1 MTLVGK
7 ILTLLILILSVV
19 FMTLAMMTFVTHK
32 NWKEMVTNTDPS
44 GGKKLGLKKQLEN
57 SEVLLKNSKD
67 EYERLKNSY
76 ALEQA
81 ARRQALAALQTAKT
95 QLEDQVRTQQKELD
109 EKLAALAKTVQTAK
123 TAQERLSTLEA
134 ETVKLRKDLQLAQQD
149 RDEWFNRSVD
159 LTQKLNE
166 AIFLGDRVKDRNTQL
181 VAQIAKLREVVA
193 VHGIDPDAP
202 VNASKTQGKING
214 VILTVNDKSL
224 VEISI
229 GKDDGIRVENELDV
243 YRGSSYLGRIKIVK
257 TAPDRA
263 VGQIDKTIQ
272 RGQMKVGDNVT
283 SKLD

>member
-1 MTLVGK
+1 M
-7 ILTLLILILSVV
+7 
-19 FMTLAMMTFVTHK
+19 
-32 NWKEMVTNTDPS
+32 
-44 GGKKLGLKKQLEN
+44 
-57 SEVLLKNSKD
+57 
-67 EYERLKNSY
+67 
-76 ALEQA
+76 
-81 ARRQALAALQTAKT
+81 
-95 QLEDQVRTQQKELD
+95 
-109 EKLAALAKTVQTAK
+109 
-123 TAQERLSTLEA
+123 
-134 ETVKLRKDLQLAQQD
+134 
-149 RDEWFNRSVD
+149 
-159 LTQKLNE
+159 
-166 AIFLGDRVKDRNTQL
+166 
-181 VAQIAKLREVVA
+181 
-193 VHGIDPDAP
+193 HGIDPDAP